1 MSTLDLNADLG
12 EGVGD
17 DAAMLD
23 IVSSASIA
31 CGGHAGDETSMRLA
45 LRAAKSRGVVV
56 GAHPGFPDRAN
67 FGRSRMLLPPEELDA
82 TIRAQVRALVELG
95 EEEGWPVRYV
105 KLHGALANMAAE
117 EPSIAALC
125 FAAVEGLVKDMAIL
139 AIDNSAQ
146 AEVAEA
152 LGFPVVREAYADRAY
167 QPNGLLVQRQ
177 MPGAVLHD
185 KTAIAGRAVQLAEAG
200 EIVSVDGG
208 VIKTTARSLC
218 IHGDTPGAVAIAR
231 AVRSGLFLAGV
242 EIRAA
247 L

>member
-1 MSTLDLNADLG
+1 VTTLDLNADLG

-17 DAAMLD
+17 DEAMLE

-31 CGGHAGDETSMRLA
+31 CGGHAGDEDTMRAA
-45 LRAAKSRGVVV
+45 LRAAKARGVVV
-56 GAHPGFPDRAN
+56 GAHPSFPDREN
-67 FGRSRMLLPPEELDA
+67 FGRKRMVMPPEELDA
-82 TIRAQVRALVELG
+82 TVRSQVRTLVELG

-117 EPSIAALC
+117 EPAIAALC
-125 FAAVEGLVKDMAIL
+125 FAAVEGLVRDIAIL

-146 AEVAEA
+146 AETAEA
-152 LGFPVVREAYADRAY
+152 LGFRTIREAYADRAY
-167 QPNGLLVQRQ
+167 QPSGLLVARQ

-185 KTAIAGRAVQLAEAG
+185 KIAVSDRAVRLAQHG
-200 EIVSVDGG
+200 EIVGVDGG

-218 IHGDTPGAVAIAR
+218 IHGDTPDAVAIAK
-231 AVRSGLFLAGV
+231 AVRASLFLAGV

>member
-1 MSTLDLNADLG
+1 MSSLDLNADLG

-17 DAAMLD
+17 DEAMLD
-23 IVSSASIA
+23 IVSSANIA
-31 CGGHAGDETSMRLA
+31 CGGHAGDEASMRAA
-45 LRAAKSRGVVV
+45 LRAAKARGVVV

-67 FGRSRMLLPPEELDA
+67 FGRTRMVLPPEELDA

-117 EPSIAALC
+117 EPAIAALC

-146 AEVAEA
+146 AETAEA
-152 LGFPVVREAYADRAY
+152 LGFLTVREAYADRAY
-167 QPNGLLVQRQ
+167 QPSGLLVPRQ
-177 MPGAVLHD
+177 MPGSVLHD
-185 KTAIAGRAVQLAEAG
+185 KLAIADRAVRLARSG
-200 EIVSVDGG
+200 EIVAVDGG
-208 VIKTTARSLC
+208 VVKTTARSLC
-218 IHGDTPGAVAIAR
+218 IHGDTPDAVAIAR
-231 AVRSGLFLAGV
+231 AVKAGLFLAGV